1 MALLVPLPQAL
12 DGLIHPTQQKLP
24 VLRQASLERKGVG
37 LVRPI
42 VDGRDLQQGQETPAT
57 AEIRLN
63 GTRTPDLT
71 IAQKGGRRFAPS
83 SFILQKIRVSKY
95 MRRRREGDI

>member
-24 VLRQASLERKGVG
+24 VLWQASFERKGVG

-42 VDGRDLQQGQETPAT
+42 VDGRDLQQGQETLPF
-57 AEIRLN
+57 I
-63 GTRTPDLT
+63 
-71 IAQKGGRRFAPS
+71 QS
-83 SFILQKIRVSKY
+83 SLDRKSVV
-95 MRRRREGDI
+95 